1 MSESHTRRV
10 LEPFGWIFQ
19 MITGLLLFA
28 FVIFHLY
35 ITHLTS
41 HDALEYAKVVERLS
55 NPAIKAFYWLFL
67 ASASFHAFNGLRAIL
82 LDTDFGGRN
91 ERAVNAM
98 TMLLFLI
105 AVVYGGLLLITF

>member
-1 MSESHTRRV
+1 MNESHTRKV

-19 MITGLLLFA
+19 MVTGLLLFA
-28 FVIFHLY
+28 FVLFHLY

-55 NPAIKAFYWLFL
+55 NPAIKIFYWVFL
-67 ASASFHAFNGLRAIL
+67 ASVSFHAFNGLRAVL

-91 ERAVNAM
+91 EKVINTL
-98 TMLLFLI
+98 TMLLFVV
-105 AVVYGGLLLITF
+105 AVVYGGLLLIAL